1 MGKRWLNRVFELA
14 KSLAKKIKG
23 GGALAKQ
30 LQEEVDVFA
39 RDVFR
44 LVDKDLPV
52 DSPQNKGVFL
62 HEKVSL
68 QFQPPM
74 LHAHCDGGDKLSKPT
89 P

>member
-30 LQEEVDVFA
+30 LQVEVDGFA

-44 LVDKDLPV
+44 LVDEDLPV
-52 DSPQNKGVFL
+52 DSPQNKDVFL

-68 QFQPPM
+68 QVQPPM
-74 LHAHCDGGDKLSKPT
+74 LHAHCDGGVKLSKPT

>member
-30 LQEEVDVFA
+30 LQVEVDGFA

-52 DSPQNKGVFL
+52 DSPQNKDVFL

-68 QFQPPM
+68 QVQPPM

>member
-23 GGALAKQ
+23 GALAKQ
-30 LQEEVDVFA
+30 LQVEVDGFA

-44 LVDKDLPV
+44 LVDEDLPV
-52 DSPQNKGVFL
+52 DSPQNKDVFL

-68 QFQPPM
+68 QVQPPM

>member
-1 MGKRWLNRVFELA
+1 MC
-14 KSLAKKIKG
+14 S
-23 GGALAKQ
+23 ALAEQ

-68 QFQPPM
+68 QVQPPM
-74 LHAHCDGGDKLSKPT
+74 LHAHCDGGDKLSQPT
-89 P
+89 S